1 MAAGPGAWAGDIG
14 IRHSRSAGIRESR
27 VMPHLRMEGSA
38 IDMTIAGVAQANGC
52 VVVADNEGL
61 FEGLAIVN
69 PRRFGG

>member
-1 MAAGPGAWAGDIG
+1 
-14 IRHSRSAGIRESR
+14 
-27 VMPHLRMEGSA
+27 MPHLRMEGSA